1 VQFEFDAETSD
12 GLDVT
17 IADFGEVN
25 FAAIFVVSESDK
37 GQLAGWQAGR
47 PLTTFDFPAD
57 MAIATRD
64 VPTRSFTISTTGR
77 WIIATKVPGGTVTV
91 VLKKPTGESVPIFAT
106 LP

>member
-1 VQFEFDAETSD
+1 MQFEFDAETGD
-12 GLDVT
+12 GLDIT

-25 FAAIFVVSESDK
+25 FAAIYLVSESDK

-64 VPTRSFTISTTGR
+64 VPTRSFTISGTGR
-77 WIIATKVPGGTVTV
+77 WIVATKVPGGRVTV
-91 VLKKPTGESVPIFAT
+91 LQKKPTGESFPVLAT
-106 LP
+106 TT